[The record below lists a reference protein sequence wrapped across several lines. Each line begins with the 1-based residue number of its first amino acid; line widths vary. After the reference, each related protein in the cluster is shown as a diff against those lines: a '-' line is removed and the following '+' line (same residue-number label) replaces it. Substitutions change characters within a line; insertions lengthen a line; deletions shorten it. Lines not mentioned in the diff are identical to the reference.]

1 MVIFTTFCIISAIL
15 YGIYLIY
22 NSFEKIPFE
31 CHKKANVTYD
41 KELSYHS
48 DLNKFLEEFESVKSI
63 LGISKDP
70 FFSLSENYFKSLFQ
84 IDFNGHC
91 KTAMNAN
98 VFKINDV
105 KYIAKNFSDYK
116 KATKVI
122 QDHYNYCK
130 ENNIYSNWI

>member
-1 MVIFTTFCIISAIL
+1 MTIFTTFCIISAIL

-22 NSFEKIPFE
+22 HSFQKITFVCHEEMNSEW
-31 CHKKANVTYD
+31 Y
-41 KELSYHS
+41 KELSSHS
-48 DLNKFLEEFESVKSI
+48 DLNRFLEEFESVKSI
-63 LGISKDP
+63 LGISKKP
-70 FFSLSENYFKSLFQ
+70 CYNSNRGSLFP
-84 IDFNGHC
+84 IDFNMDS
-91 KTAMNAN
+91 KDSMNGN
-98 VFKINDV
+98 IFIIKNV

>member
-1 MVIFTTFCIISAIL
+1 MSIFTTFCIISTIL

-22 NSFEKIPFE
+22 HSFQKIPFE
-31 CHKKANVTYD
+31 CHKEMNAEWNN
-41 KELSYHS
+41 ELSSHS
-48 DLNKFLEEFESVKSI
+48 DLNRFLEEFESVKSI
-63 LGISKDP
+63 LGISKKP
-70 FFSLSENYFKSLFQ
+70 YYNSNRGSLFQ

-130 ENNIYSNWI
+130 ENKIYSNWI